1 MSVSSVRLVI
11 YNLWS
16 MALEREIRA
25 FEARREELELHCHR
39 KFVLFHGDDFAGT
52 FDDFD
57 GAAREAIRRYGRGP
71 YLIRQVGVPTEYVP
85 AALLRS

>member
-1 MSVSSVRLVI
+1 
-11 YNLWS
+11 

-25 FEARREELELHCHR
+25 FEAQRSELEKRYHR
-39 KFVLFHGDDFAGT
+39 KFVIFHGDDFAGA

-57 GAAREAIRRYGRGP
+57 SAAREAVRLFGRGP
-71 YLIRQVGVPTEYVP
+71 YLIRQVGVSADYVP

>member
-1 MSVSSVRLVI
+1 
-11 YNLWS
+11 

-25 FEARREELELHCHR
+25 FEARQEELAMHYHR
-39 KFVLFHGDDFAGT
+39 KFVLFRGDDFAGA

-57 GAAREAIRRYGRGP
+57 AAAREAIRRYGRGP

>member
-1 MSVSSVRLVI
+1 MEKH
-11 YNLWS
+11 Y
-16 MALEREIRA
+16 
-25 FEARREELELHCHR
+25 HR
-39 KFVLFHGDDFAGT
+39 KFVLFHGKDFAGA

-57 GAAREAIRRYGRGP
+57 TAARQAIRLYGRGP